1 MLHVVHSLVYR
12 PQIPWKVSDI
22 YTVSHG
28 AAFCS
33 WMSQLACRYVK
44 SYTNRHLPIDCLCDE
59 ARLLL
64 QTFSAVYFNHGIFF
78 LKIELNKNMQN
89 AVLDKISYF

>member
-1 MLHVVHSLVYR
+1 MLHVVHSLVYG

-78 LKIELNKNMQN
+78 
-89 AVLDKISYF
+89 